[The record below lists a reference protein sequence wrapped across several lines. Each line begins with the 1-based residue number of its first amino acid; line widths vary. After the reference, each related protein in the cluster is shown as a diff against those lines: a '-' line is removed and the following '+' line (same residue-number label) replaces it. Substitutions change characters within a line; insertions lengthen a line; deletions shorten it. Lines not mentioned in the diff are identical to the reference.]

1 MILFSAI
8 WNNVTDDEG
17 ERLNSLCPEP
27 CFAVSFTE
35 NNMWKDWANWVLQRC
50 EVSSNE
56 KLVTILYKV
65 CDISVRRLE
74 SQWAKAFY
82 TNLTKL
88 IRTRIEQC
96 LEEDVRKKLVKFE
109 TILTT

>member
-1 MILFSAI
+1 MIFFSAI

-27 CFAVSFTE
+27 CFTVSFTE
-35 NNMWKDWANWVLQRC
+35 NVMWEEWASWVLQRC
-50 EVSSNE
+50 DVSSSE

-65 CDISVRRLE
+65 CDISVCSLD

-82 TNLTKL
+82 RSLTKL
-88 IRTRIEQC
+88 IRTRVEQC
-96 LEEDVRKKLVKFE
+96 LEEDVRWKLEKFE